1 MKKRIF
7 SLLFLLLV
15 GFKALAQQSPAG
27 TADFALSYYLPDNYT
42 YNPQVPKP
50 KDVLGFEVG
59 EWHVGYDQL
68 IRYFD
73 KLATTSNRVNFEIIG
88 YTYEK
93 RPQVMLTITSPENI
107 KNLDKIKAS
116 RQELRRSNSKPDIDK
131 MPLVMA
137 AGYSVHG
144 NEASAINSSLLAA
157 YHFAAANEIADDL
170 ANIII
175 LIDPALNPDGS
186 NRFATWV
193 NANRSYNLNG
203 DPLNRE
209 HSEAWPGGRGN
220 HYWFDLNRDWL
231 LVQHPES
238 RNRVA
243 VFQEWLPNIYL
254 DYHEMGTNSTFFF
267 QPGIPS
273 RDHPLIPKKNIE
285 LTAKMATYHAKA
297 LDQIGSL
304 YHTRESFDEYYFGY
318 GSTYPDIQGAVGILF
333 EQASSRGHLQES
345 IFGPLSFA
353 FTVRNQ
359 FRTSI
364 SSFEAAKNMKKEIM
378 QFMVDFYKQALTE
391 AEADTDKAFIFGT
404 TEDAARS
411 YHLAEM
417 VMQHDIDV
425 YALNENLTVNGVS
438 FEKQKSYIV
447 PLNQPQ
453 YRLIKAIFETRNTFT
468 DSLFYDVSAWTMP
481 MAFNV
486 DYMALSS
493 RIMNLANVQKLE
505 DGFERRKGTVKGEKN
520 SYAYGFEWS
529 EYYAPK
535 AAYALMQK
543 GYLVRVTHEP
553 IQLSANVTL
562 KRGSILVSMPRE
574 DKPGLDA
581 DKLFNELNKLAAET
595 GIDIHAIS
603 TGFTNGISVGSPQTD
618 VLKKP
623 EVALLVGTDIN
634 SLEAGEIWH
643 LLDQRIAMPIT
654 LLPIERMGTADLSR
668 YNVLVMPQGSY
679 NSIGKEAAQKL
690 KTWLS
695 AGNTLIA
702 RTGAMTWLNTQE
714 VASFTFKKDPKE
726 EEKKPARPYDAFVK
740 DTGAKMTGGSIFNA
754 RLDVSHPIAYGYS
767 KSSIFTFGNSNQYL
781 EVAKNPY
788 SNPLTYTDKPLASG
802 YVHPQNLD
810 LMRNSSVIQI
820 KKVDKGIIIGMAD
833 NMNFRG
839 IWYGTNKLFLNG
851 VFFGQLIKPGTA
863 D

>member
-7 SLLFLLLV
+7 SFLYFLLI
-15 GFKALAQQSPAG
+15 GFTALAQNSPSG
-27 TADFALSYYLPDNYT
+27 TADIALSYYLPDNYT

-68 IRYFD
+68 IRYFE
-73 KLATTSNRVNFEIIG
+73 KLAATSNRVKFEIIG

-107 KNLDKIKAS
+107 KNIDKLKAA
-116 RQELRRSNSKPDIDK
+116 RQELRKSNTKPDIDK

-193 NANRSYNLNG
+193 NAHRSSNLNG

-254 DYHEMGTNSTFFF
+254 DYHEMGTNSSFFF

-304 YHTRESFDEYYFGY
+304 YHTKESFDEYYFGY

-364 SSFEAAKNMKKEIM
+364 SSFEAARNMKKEIM
-378 QFMVDFYKQALTE
+378 QFMVDFYRQALTE

-438 FEKQKSYIV
+438 FEKQKAYIV

-505 DGFERRKGTVKGEKN
+505 DGFERRKGTLTGEKD
-520 SYAYGFEWS
+520 SYAYGFEWN

-543 GYLVRVTHEP
+543 GYLVRVAHEP

-574 DKPGLDA
+574 EKQGLDA
-581 DKLFNELNKLAAET
+581 DKLFKELNKLAAET

-643 LLDQRIAMPIT
+643 LLDQRMAMPIT
-654 LLPIERMGTADLSR
+654 LLPIERMASADLSR

-679 NSIGKEAAQKL
+679 NSLGKEVAQKL
-690 KTWLS
+690 KTWMS
-695 AGNTLIA
+695 AGNTLVA
-702 RTGAMTWLNTQE
+702 RTGAMSWLNAQE

-740 DTGAKMTGGSIFNA
+740 DTGARMTGGSIFHA
-754 RLDVSHPIAYGYS
+754 RLDTSHPIAYGYT
-767 KSSIFTFGNSNQYL
+767 KSAIFTFGNSNQYL
-781 EVAKNPY
+781 ELAKNPY
-788 SNPLTYTDKPLASG
+788 ANPMTYTDKPLASG
-802 YVHPQNLD
+802 YVHPKNLE
-810 LMRNSSVIQI
+810 LMQNSSVIQI

-833 NMNFRG
+833 NTNFRG
-839 IWYGTNKLFLNG
+839 IWYGTNKLFLNA